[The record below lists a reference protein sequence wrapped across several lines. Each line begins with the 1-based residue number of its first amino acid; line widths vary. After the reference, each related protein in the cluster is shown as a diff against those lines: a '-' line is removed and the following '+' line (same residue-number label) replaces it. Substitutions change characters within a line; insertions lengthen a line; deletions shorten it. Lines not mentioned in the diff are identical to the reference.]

1 MNLVDLE
8 KRISRAE
15 SQAKKTMDLL
25 SQIKREIAN
34 KKKEAKA

>member
-15 SQAKKTMDLL
+15 SQAKKTLDLL
-25 SQIKREIAN
+25 SQIKREIAHME
-34 KKKEAKA
+34 KDGG